1 MWSLDKLLK
10 QYMGINLV
18 YKYAIV
24 HTDCVSGLTVR
35 QVMGENEKRDKE
47 KERANRQL
55 RLSCLS
61 LQWRFPLIH
70 KLTSYN
76 EIIQWDQIPLARHNE
91 EQRIERINFHSRI
104 CAHYLEMEVYISPPS
119 SLESQTRCSDR
130 RVSTNS
136 ASTLQTKPSTVDY
149 NRSVWF
155 CRLRSLALRFYLHCN
170 NKN

>member
-35 QVMGENEKRDKE
+35 QVMGENGKR
-47 KERANRQL
+47 ERKSANPQL
-55 RLSCLS
+55 PLSCLS

-136 ASTLQTKPSTVDY
+136 ASTVDY

-155 CRLRSLALRFYLHCN
+155 CRSQVVSALKQRRETTKITTLPL
-170 NKN
+170 